1 MPARKC
7 RQMAVQ
13 PLGYISA
20 PAPCK
25 GVLQHAVQ
33 CAGKALSR
41 NRATCWCTPGLVELW
56 TGYSHRQP
64 PRGQRTTSKDTLC
77 LLGTPKAITLSLRPS
92 LGVCTHS
99 GMQASTGVLPLHQAA
114 TPPACGA
121 MQECSW
127 LHRPFTAA
135 SMSLPRACSL
145 PRRRCPQHWYSL

>member
-64 PRGQRTTSKDTLC
+64 PRGQRTTSMKGYTLPLGDTQGYHPQLATVTWC
-77 LLGTPKAITLSLRPS
+77 VHS
-92 LGVCTHS
+92 LGH
-99 GMQASTGVLPLHQAA
+99 AS
-114 TPPACGA
+114 
-121 MQECSW
+121 
-127 LHRPFTAA
+127 FN
-135 SMSLPRACSL
+135 
-145 PRRRCPQHWYSL
+145 RCPAAAPSGHSPGVRGDARVQLATQAFHCCLYVTAQGL